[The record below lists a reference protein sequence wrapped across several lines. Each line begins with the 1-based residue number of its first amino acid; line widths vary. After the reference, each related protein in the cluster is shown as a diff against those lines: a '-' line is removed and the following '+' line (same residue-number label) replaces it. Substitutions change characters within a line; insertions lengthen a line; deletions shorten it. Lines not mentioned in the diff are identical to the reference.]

1 MIKIYTQPG
10 CTHCDRVKRWLD
22 ANDHDYAE
30 VNVQEDSEALA
41 KIKGWGF
48 QQVPVVKT
56 GKVKVVNPSNIELEK
71 ILGSETSV
79 FDEI

>member
-22 ANDHDYAE
+22 ANDLDYAE
-30 VNVQEDSEALA
+30 LNVQEDPEALA

-48 QQVPVVKT
+48 QQVPVVKYD
-56 GKVKVVNPSNIELEK
+56 KVKVVNPSNNELEK
-71 ILGSETSV
+71 ILGTETSV
-79 FDEI
+79 FEDF